1 VVVESIPVWAFGAV
15 AILIPA
21 TAVVFLLFRD
31 AGIAERHH
39 THHDTYLVANTLIW
53 SLVFALIFMGAL
65 GALLG
70 WLCIIGVFQTRAE
83 TVLAFFD
90 SFLVVSFIYWLLL
103 RRYKVVTYED
113 RLEVT
118 PFMGK
123 RQTIAYSDISA
134 LEWAPSLII
143 ANGRNVRVFVGH
155 RRRALLWSALD
166 LEQILIRI
174 NRFDVLE
181 NG

>member
-1 VVVESIPVWAFGAV
+1 M
-15 AILIPA
+15 
-21 TAVVFLLFRD
+21 
-31 AGIAERHH
+31 
-39 THHDTYLVANTLIW
+39 
-53 SLVFALIFMGAL
+53 VFALVFMGAL
-65 GALLG
+65 GTLLG

-83 TVLAFFD
+83 TVLVFFD
-90 SFLVVSFIYWLLL
+90 SFLVVSFVYWLLL

-118 PFMGK
+118 PFMGR
-123 RQTIAYSDISA
+123 RQTIAYADISA
-134 LEWAPSLII
+134 LEWAPSLMI

-155 RRRALLWSALD
+155 RRRALLWGALD